1 MYNQK
6 FIYSFQVKLLLQ
18 CLPSVASE
26 DCFAIKGG
34 TAINLFIRDL
44 PRLSVDI
51 DLVYLPL
58 ADRNQSLKGIEVGLL
73 SIKEKL
79 EKRYPELKVKTQYN
93 KTTQS
98 IVKLYVLNE
107 DAQIVI
113 EPNLILRGLVY
124 PIQKMNVAS
133 AVEIQFKVFVSDVPI
148 ASVNDV
154 YAGKIC
160 AALDRQHPRDLF
172 DVKLLLEDGITT
184 EIKKAFLVYLVS
196 NNRPM
201 HELLKPHRL
210 DRRQAFED
218 EFIGMTNIDIS
229 YEALEETREALII
242 AVNQTLNKEDK
253 EFLLSVKNGKPNWE
267 KLGLP
272 HVEHFPGIKWKL
284 LNISRMEKEKH
295 RIAIE
300 KLERVLHI

>member
-6 FIYSFQVKLLLQ
+6 LIYASQVKLLLQ

-26 DCFAIKGG
+26 DSFAIKGG

-44 PRLSVDI
+44 PRLSIDI
-51 DLVYLPL
+51 DLVYLAI

-79 EKRYPELKVKTQYN
+79 EKRHPELTIKTQYN
-93 KTTQS
+93 KATQS
-98 IVKLYVLNE
+98 IVKLYVIN
-107 DAQIVI
+107 DKAQIVI

-124 PIQKMNVAS
+124 PSQKMNLTS
-133 AVEIQFKVFVSDVPI
+133 AVENQFKVFVSDVPI

-184 EIKKAFLVYLVS
+184 EIKKAFLVYLAS

-201 HELLKPHRL
+201 HELLNPHRL
-210 DRRQAFED
+210 DQRQAFED
-218 EFIGMTNIDIS
+218 EFIGMTNIDVS
-229 YEALEETREALII
+229 YETLEETREALII
-242 AVNQTLNKEDK
+242 AINKALNSDDK
-253 EFLLSVKNGKPNWE
+253 EFLLSVKHGKPNWDR
-267 KLGLP
+267 LGLP
-272 HVEHFPGIKWKL
+272 HVEQLPGIKWKL
-284 LNISRMEKEKH
+284 LNISRLDKVKH
-295 RIAIE
+295 RTAIE
-300 KLERVLHI
+300 ELEKVLG